1 MPCIW
6 SMPWASVFSTIRA
19 MVCTVRTG
27 YSPTL
32 VSPDSMT
39 ASAPSRIAFATSEA
53 SARVDGEEIIDSSIS
68 SPRSPASPSAAPQ

>member
-19 MVCTVRTG
+19 MVSTASTG

-32 VSPDSMT
+32 VSPDNIT

-53 SARVDGEEIIDSSIS
+53 SARVGRGEEIMDSSI
-68 SPRSPASPSAAPQ
+68 